1 MLDLFK
7 KSFAAGIMISIST
20 ILFLLIENKIIGAIF
35 FSIGLFYICSYKMNL
50 YTGKIGYILQTKK
63 IKEYF
68 LIWCGNLLGTFCSAS
83 IFKIINPN
91 IEKLAMNLIS
101 IKTQQN
107 FINVF
112 LSACFCGILMYLA
125 VNNFN
130 KKNYGI
136 ISIFLSV
143 TVFILCGFEH
153 SIADMGYIFLTS
165 SFNLNLFFFILIV
178 SFGNA
183 IGAILINQLTTYK
196 KEEV

>member
-7 KSFAAGIMISIST
+7 KSFAAGLMISIST
-20 ILFLLIENKIIGAIF
+20 VVFLLTENKIIGAIF

-50 YTGKIGYILQTKK
+50 YTGKIGYVLQTKK
-63 IKEYF
+63 FKECF

-83 IFKIINPN
+83 ILKAINPN
-91 IEKLAMNLIS
+91 LKELATNLVS

-107 FINVF
+107 FINLF

-130 KKNYGI
+130 RQKYEI

-143 TVFILCGFEH
+143 TIFILCGFEH

-196 KEEV
+196 EK

>member
-1 MLDLFK
+1 
-7 KSFAAGIMISIST
+7 MISIST
-20 ILFLLIENKIIGAIF
+20 VVFLLTENKIIGAIF

-50 YTGKIGYILQTKK
+50 YTGKIGYVLQTRKFG
-63 IKEYF
+63 EYF

-83 IFKIINPN
+83 IFNIINPN
-91 IEKLAMNLIS
+91 LKELAINLIS
-101 IKTQQN
+101 IKIQQN
-107 FINVF
+107 FINLL

-130 KKNYGI
+130 RQKYEI

-183 IGAILINQLTTYK
+183 IGAILINRLTTYK

>member
-7 KSFAAGIMISIST
+7 KSFAAGLMISIST
-20 ILFLLIENKIIGAIF
+20 VVFLLTENKIIGAIF

-50 YTGKIGYILQTKK
+50 YTGKIGYVLQTKNF
-63 IKEYF
+63 KECF

-83 IFKIINPN
+83 ILKIINPN
-91 IEKLAMNLIS
+91 LKELATNLVS

-107 FINVF
+107 FINLF
-112 LSACFCGILMYLA
+112 LSACFCGVLMYLA

-130 KKNYGI
+130 RQKYEI

-143 TVFILCGFEH
+143 TIFILCGFEH
-153 SIADMGYIFLTS
+153 SIADMSYIFLTS

-196 KEEV
+196 GEKI

>member
-1 MLDLFK
+1 
-7 KSFAAGIMISIST
+7 
-20 ILFLLIENKIIGAIF
+20 
-35 FSIGLFYICSYKMNL
+35 MNL

-130 KKNYGI
+130 KKNYEI
-136 ISIFLSV
+136 ISILLSV

-153 SIADMGYIFLTS
+153 SIADMSYIFLTP

-183 IGAILINQLTTYK
+183 IGAILINRLTTYK